1 MLKSLKEVVIA
12 ILPMTLLIVILTF
25 VFAPLEIEEMISFL
39 FGAMIMIIGM
49 TLFLFGADYSMMEVG
64 HLVGKYMI
72 KKKSLAILISLGFMI
87 GIVITIAEPS
97 VQVLGQQV
105 YQISDGKIG
114 RVLLIGIVSVG
125 TGVFLAFA
133 LLRVVFKLSYYK
145 LMAIGYIGV
154 LIASFFTSTE
164 FMPIAFDSGGVTTGP
179 ITVPFILAL
188 AGGMTSM
195 IRQRKNENDTFG
207 MVGIASL
214 GPILAV
220 MILGVI
226 FQ

>member
-1 MLKSLKEVVIA
+1 MSYLSIFLLKKI
-12 ILPMTLLIVILTF
+12 TILTF
-25 VFAPLEIEEMISFL
+25 IFAPLDSDEMISFL
-39 FGAMIMIIGM
+39 FGAGIMMIGM

-64 HLVGKYMI
+64 RLVGKYMI
-72 KKKSLAILISLGFMI
+72 KKKSLTILIALGFMI

-105 YQISDGKIG
+105 NQISEGKIG

-133 LLRVVFKLSYYK
+133 LLRVVFKLSYYQ
-145 LMAIGYIGV
+145 LMAIGYVGV
-154 LIASFFTSTE
+154 LVASFFTSNE

-188 AGGMTSM
+188 AGGLTSM
-195 IRQRKNENDTFG
+195 IRQETSANDSFG

>member
-1 MLKSLKEVVIA
+1 MLKNFKEVITA
-12 ILPMTLLIVILTF
+12 IVPMTVLIVILT
-25 VFAPLEIEEMISFL
+25 VIFAPLTSEEMGSFL
-39 FGAMIMIIGM
+39 FGAAIMMIGM

-64 HLVGKYMI
+64 DLVGKYLI
-72 KKKSLAILISLGFMI
+72 KKRNLPILISLGFII
-87 GIVITIAEPS
+87 GIVITVAEPS

-105 YQISDGKIG
+105 YEISDGEIG
-114 RVLLIGIVSVG
+114 RLLLIGIVSIG

-133 LLRVVFKLSYYK
+133 LLRVVFKVSYYR
-145 LMAIGYIGV
+145 LMAIGYLGV
-154 LIASFFTSTE
+154 LIASFFTTTE

-179 ITVPFILAL
+179 VTVPFILAL

-195 IRQRKNENDTFG
+195 IRQSKNENNSFG

>member
-1 MLKSLKEVVIA
+1 M
-12 ILPMTLLIVILTF
+12 M
-25 VFAPLEIEEMISFL
+25 
-39 FGAMIMIIGM
+39 IGM

-64 HLVGKYMI
+64 DLVGKYLI
-72 KKKSLAILISLGFMI
+72 KKRNLPILISLGFII
-87 GIVITIAEPS
+87 GIVITVAEPS

-105 YQISDGKIG
+105 YEISDGEIG
-114 RVLLIGIVSVG
+114 RLLLIGIVSIG

-133 LLRVVFKLSYYK
+133 LLRVVFKVSYYR
-145 LMAIGYIGV
+145 LMAIGYLGV
-154 LIASFFTSTE
+154 LIASFFTTTE

-179 ITVPFILAL
+179 VTVPFILAL

-195 IRQRKNENDTFG
+195 IRQSKNENDSFG

>member
-1 MLKSLKEVVIA
+1 MRKNFKEVIIA
-12 ILPMTLLIVILTF
+12 IMPMTILIVILTF
-25 VFAPLEIEEMISFL
+25 VFAPLDVESMGIFIL
-39 FGAMIMIIGM
+39 GAIMMMVGM
-49 TLFLFGADYSMMEVG
+49 SLFLFGADYSMMEVG
-64 HLVGKYMI
+64 DLVGKYMI
-72 KKKSLAILISLGFMI
+72 KKKSLPIVISLGFLI

-105 YQISDGKIG
+105 FDISDGEIG

-133 LLRVVFKLSYYK
+133 LLRVVFKLSYYR
-145 LMAIGYIGV
+145 LMVIGYLAV
-154 LIASFFTSTE
+154 LIASFFTSNE
-164 FMPIAFDSGGVTTGP
+164 FMPIAFDAGGVTTGP
-179 ITVPFILAL
+179 VTVPFILAL

-195 IRQRKNENDTFG
+195 IRQGKNENDSFR

>member
-1 MLKSLKEVVIA
+1 MLKNFKEVITA
-12 ILPMTLLIVILTF
+12 IVPMTVLIVILT
-25 VFAPLEIEEMISFL
+25 VIFAPLTSEEMGSFL
-39 FGAMIMIIGM
+39 FGAAIMMIGM

-64 HLVGKYMI
+64 DLVGKYLI
-72 KKKSLAILISLGFMI
+72 KKRNLPILISLGF
-87 GIVITIAEPS
+87 IAEPS

-105 YQISDGKIG
+105 YEISDGEIG
-114 RVLLIGIVSVG
+114 RLLLIGIVSIG

-133 LLRVVFKLSYYK
+133 LLRVVFKVSYYR
-145 LMAIGYIGV
+145 LMAIGYLGV
-154 LIASFFTSTE
+154 LIASFFTTTE

-179 ITVPFILAL
+179 VTVPFILAL

-195 IRQRKNENDTFG
+195 IRQSKNENDSFG